1 MSTHASTH
9 ASTPISTHHPIAVI
23 GAGLGGLAAAR
34 VLHIHG
40 IEAAVYEADASPTAR
55 HQGGMLD
62 LHGESGQAALRT
74 AGLYEEF
81 RALVHPGGEATRI
94 IDKDGTVR
102 HENGPAE
109 GDRPVEGDRPEV
121 DRNDLRRLLL
131 DSLPEGTI
139 RWGAKVTGARALGG
153 GRHEVTLADGTGFTT
168 DVLIGADGAWS
179 RIRPLL
185 SPATPAYTGI
195 SFIEADLH
203 EAATRHRA
211 AAELV
216 GSGSMF
222 ALADGKGILT
232 HLETDGSVHAYVAL
246 KADEDWLST
255 IDFTGTSTSTD
266 TATATATAKKTLL
279 THFEDWDDRLR
290 ALIADADGA
299 LVPRL
304 IHALPVDHR
313 WERTAGV
320 TLLGDA
326 AHLMSPFAGEGA
338 NLALLDGAELAT
350 ALAAH
355 PADPESA
362 LTAYERSLF
371 PRSHRAAGES
381 AANLTF
387 MFGPNALEELV
398 GMMSGHEP
406 ADR

>member
-9 ASTPISTHHPIAVI
+9 ASTHHPIAVI

-34 VLHIHG
+34 VLHVHG

-62 LHGESGQAALRT
+62 IHGESGQAALRA

-81 RALVHPGGEATRI
+81 RAIVHPGGEATRI
-94 IDKDGTVR
+94 LDKDGTVR
-102 HENGPAE
+102 HEDGPQ
-109 GDRPVEGDRPEV
+109 EGDRPEV
-121 DRNDLRRLLL
+121 DRNDLRRILL

-139 RWGAKVTGARALGG
+139 RWGAKVTGARALGD
-153 GRHEVTLADGTGFTT
+153 GRHEVTLADGAVFTT

-195 SFIEADLH
+195 SFVEADLH

-222 ALADGKGILT
+222 ALAEGKGILT
-232 HLETDGSVHAYVAL
+232 HLETDGSVHTYVAL

-255 IDFTGTSTSTD
+255 IDFTTTGTGTGTGTGADIATD
-266 TATATATAKKTLL
+266 TVTDIAKKTLL

-313 WERTAGV
+313 WERTPGV

-371 PRSHRAAGES
+371 PRSHRSAGES
-381 AANLTF
+381 AANLTL
-387 MFGPNALEELV
+387 MFGPDPVRKLV
-398 GMMSGHEP
+398 DLMTSHP
-406 ADR
+406 

>member
-9 ASTPISTHHPIAVI
+9 ASTHHPIAVI

-34 VLHIHG
+34 VLHVHG

-55 HQGGMLD
+55 PQGGMLD
-62 LHGESGQAALRT
+62 IHGESGQAALRA

-81 RALVHPGGEATRI
+81 RAIVHPGGEATRI
-94 IDKDGTVR
+94 LDKDGTVR
-102 HENGPAE
+102 HEDGPQ
-109 GDRPVEGDRPEV
+109 EGDRPEV
-121 DRNDLRRLLL
+121 DRNDLRRILL

-153 GRHEVTLADGTGFTT
+153 GRHEVSLADGAVFTT

-195 SFIEADLH
+195 SFVEADLH

-222 ALADGKGILT
+222 ALAEGKGILT
-232 HLETDGSVHAYVAL
+232 HLETDGSVHTYVAL

-255 IDFTGTSTSTD
+255 IDFTTTGTDTDTGTDIATD
-266 TATATATAKKTLL
+266 TATDIAKKTLL

-313 WERTAGV
+313 WERTPGV

-371 PRSHRAAGES
+371 PRSHRSAGES

-387 MFGPNALEELV
+387 MFGPDPVRKLVEL
-398 GMMSGHEP
+398 MTSHP
-406 ADR
+406 